1 MLITACAMTATIMQ
15 ALDTTIA
22 NVALPYMQ
30 GSLSASLDQIN
41 WVLTSYIV
49 AAAIMTAPI
58 GWLADR
64 FGRKRLFIICV
75 TGFTT
80 ASLLCALAQ
89 NIEQMVLFRLLQGM
103 AGAALVPLSQS
114 VMLDAY
120 SLEERSKAMAI
131 WGMGVML
138 GPIMGPTLGAWLTD
152 NYSWHWVFLINLPI
166 GILTVLGMMAF
177 MEETKKQDHLI
188 FDWFGFLALAI
199 GIGSLQL
206 MLDRGEQVGW
216 FGATE
221 IWIEAIV
228 SAAGFYYFFAHSLT
242 TRQPF
247 VNFEMFRDRNF
258 VSGCVFML
266 VIGVVLFGTMALV
279 TPFMQNLL
287 GYPIQTAG
295 FLLGTRGVGTLLTM
309 MAAPRLMKM
318 IEPRYLILSGLLI
331 TAATLYEMTGWSL
344 DVQQHTII
352 VTNVAQGI
360 GLGLLF
366 VPVTSVAFS
375 TLAGN
380 LRNGA
385 TSMTTLL
392 RNIGSSIGISMMIAN
407 LTSTTTI
414 MHATIGAGVTP
425 FNDALQMPDVAANL
439 NLGDRSRQGDARRHH
454 HAAGG
459 VDRLSQ
465 RFQAADVADAADGA
479 AGDADRHDQEAP
491 KRAEAGRS
499 RPRDGLEFLRQKA
512 IDRIAAAA
520 AEQDGDKQQQPE
532 QREFVALLRPEI
544 AVRPGEDDC
553 YDGHLH
559 AQDRRAD
566 AGEQANRQSRGDEQF
581 DEADDISE
589 FKRERKAL
597 GRQPFR
603 GVGRGAVNEL
613 LHTMRHQDRSGGK
626 AHEGIAE
633 RRERFVE
640 PAERGKDKPACGR
653 LAWSSSSPR
662 FARRS

>member
-1 MLITACAMTATIMQ
+1 MQ
-15 ALDTTIA
+15 C
-22 NVALPYMQ
+22 
-30 GSLSASLDQIN
+30 SLSASLDQIN

-58 GWLADR
+58 VWLADR
-64 FGRKRLFIICV
+64 FGRKKLFIICV
-75 TGFTT
+75 AGFTA

-114 VMLDAY
+114 VMLDSY
-120 SLEERSKAMAI
+120 SLQERAKAMAI

-166 GILTVLGMMAF
+166 GVLTVAGMMLF
-177 MEETKKQDHLI
+177 MEETKKQEHLI
-188 FDWFGFLALAI
+188 FDWFGFIALAI

-216 FGATE
+216 FGARE
-221 IWIEAIV
+221 IWVEAIV

-247 VNFEMFRDRNF
+247 VNFEMFKDRNF

-309 MAAPRLMKM
+309 MAAPRLMRM
-318 IEPRYLILSGLLI
+318 IEPRYLILGGLLI

-344 DVQQHTII
+344 DVQQTTIV
-352 VTNVAQGI
+352 VTSVAQGI

-366 VPVTSVAFS
+366 VPVTSVAFT
-375 TLAGN
+375 TLPGT

-407 LTSTTTI
+407 LTSKTTI
-414 MHATIGAGVTP
+414 MHETIGAAVTP
-425 FNDALQMPDVAANL
+425 FNNALQMQDVATNL
-439 NLGDRSRQGDARRHH
+439 NMATDAGK
-454 HAAGG
+454 AMLDGIIT
-459 VDRLSQ
+459 Q
-465 RFQAADVADAADGA
+465 QAALIAYLNDFKLLMVLTLLMVPLVMLIGTTKS
-479 AGDADRHDQEAP
+479 P
-491 KRAEAGRS
+491 
-499 RPRDGLEFLRQKA
+499 
-512 IDRIAAAA
+512 AAAA
-520 AEQDGDKQQQPE
+520 SGKQE
-532 QREFVALLRPEI
+532 EVI
-544 AVRPGEDDC
+544 
-553 YDGHLH
+553 H
-559 AQDRRAD
+559 AMD
-566 AGEQANRQSRGDEQF
+566 
-581 DEADDISE
+581 
-589 FKRERKAL
+589 
-597 GRQPFR
+597 
-603 GVGRGAVNEL
+603 
-613 LHTMRHQDRSGGK
+613 
-626 AHEGIAE
+626 
-633 RRERFVE
+633 
-640 PAERGKDKPACGR
+640 
-653 LAWSSSSPR
+653 
-662 FARRS
+662 